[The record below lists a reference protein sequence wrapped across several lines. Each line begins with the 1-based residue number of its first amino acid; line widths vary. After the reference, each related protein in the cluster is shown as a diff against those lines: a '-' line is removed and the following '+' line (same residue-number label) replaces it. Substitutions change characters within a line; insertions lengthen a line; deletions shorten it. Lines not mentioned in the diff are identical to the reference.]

1 MMGQLKISSD
11 CVPVIKKLLRE
22 NGIFYL
28 ITCIAVLFLNVLYR
42 SGDSSLLAWILAPT
56 ARWAGALGGLSFEPL
71 PGMGYVNETFR
82 FLIAPSCSGVRFLQI
97 VLLMLVFSHTHRILQ
112 GKRKLFWMPFCFGF
126 SYFSTVLINGIR
138 IVLSVYLPGMLE
150 KAALAVP
157 ALTPERLHILIGT
170 FVYFSF
176 LLLLQPVAA
185 LLTDRLFTKAPAV
198 LKSGGNPAVPVFWYF
213 LAVLAIPFAKRLITG
228 NLEGFGRYAAPV
240 VLTCLVI
247 EACLT
252 AVSLLR
258 RRR

>member
-1 MMGQLKISSD
+1 MMGQLKTCSA

-22 NGIFYL
+22 NGSFYL
-28 ITCIAVLFLNVLYR
+28 ITCIAVLSLNVLYR

-56 ARWAGALGGLSFEPL
+56 ARWAGVLGGLSFEPL

-97 VLLMLVFSHTHRILQ
+97 VLLMLVFSHTHRILK

-150 KAALAVP
+150 EAFAAP

-170 FVYFSF
+170 SVYFSF

-185 LLTDRLFTKAPAV
+185 LLTDRLFRKAPV
-198 LKSGGNPAVPVFWYF
+198 VNKSGGNPAVPVFWYF

-228 NLEGFGRYAAPV
+228 NLEGFGRYAVPI

-247 EACLT
+247 EGCLV
-252 AVSLLR
+252 AVSFLR